1 MAGGQSLGELKYKV
15 TLDTSGAQKGVD
27 GMNGTFKGIGATAV
41 ALGNIMANA
50 FEKVAQMVGNIV
62 KQGVQYNAQIE
73 QYQTAL
79 TTLTGSAD
87 EANRIIKNI
96 KEDAAKTPFDV
107 KGLTQ
112 ANQLLI
118 SAGVKA
124 DTAREDII
132 ALGNAISA
140 TGGGNEELSRM
151 AVNLQQIKNVGKA
164 SALDI
169 KQFAYAGIDVYGL
182 LADSMGITREEA
194 TKLDVTYEQLTEALR
209 YASQEGGKY
218 FGAMEN
224 QSRTLNGQISTLKD
238 NFMNFAGEA
247 AQPLFNFLKDTA
259 LPVINGMISGTMS
272 LSDGFGKL
280 ADAGM
285 KFVQNFI
292 EGFSEKA
299 PEIIQVGLKIVGDL
313 IKSILSMLPQIL
325 QTGINIIVELAKG
338 IAQMLPTL
346 IPLAVD
352 TILTLVDT
360 LLDNIDIVVDAAIEL
375 TFGLLDGILIALP
388 MIIDRLPD
396 IIMKIVEVLTENMPK
411 LIEVGNIIT
420 IKLIEGIVM
429 MIPQL
434 LDVIA
439 QIIVDLT
446 VYMAKQFIEET
457 NKFLLDVQQFFDKLI
472 NATIE
477 FIANIIEKVKELPNK
492 IAFHL
497 GEIIG
502 KIIKFGVDVVNWV
515 RNDLPNIING
525 IIEWFKTLPTRV
537 KEWLD
542 RTVHQVIQFGVDL
555 INRGR
560 ESARNL
566 VNGIIDTIANLP
578 ERVWEVGKNI
588 VEGLWRGIQSAKDW
602 LINKVKNLA
611 SSLLDG
617 MKSALGIHSP
627 SKVFQEQVG
636 KWIPEGV
643 AIGIEANTDSALE
656 SIDKMN
662 NEMLDKMSSAVN
674 LETSKMSFSGIKG
687 SVTDILNSN
696 SVIKVENYNT
706 LELDGEKVYE
716 NQKTIQ
722 KQKNLQYGFG
732 GVQ

>member
-27 GMNGTFKGIGATAV
+27 GMSGTFKGIGTMAV
-41 ALGNIMANA
+41 ALGNIMADA
-50 FEKVAQMVGNIV
+50 FEKVAQVMGNVV

-132 ALGNAISA
+132 ALGNAIAA

-182 LADSMGITREEA
+182 LADSMGITRQEA
-194 TKLDVTYEQLTEALR
+194 VELDVTYEQLTNALR

-247 AQPLFNFLKDTA
+247 AKPLFNFLKDTA

-272 LSDGFGKL
+272 LGDGFEKL
-280 ADAGM
+280 IDAGI
-285 KFVQNFI
+285 KFIQNFI

-299 PEIIQVGLKIVGDL
+299 PEIIQTGLNLVGKFIT
-313 IKSILSMLPQIL
+313 SIWSMLPQVL
-325 QTGINIIVELAKG
+325 QTGINIIVELARG

-439 QIIVDLT
+439 QLIVDLT
-446 VYMAKQFIEET
+446 VYMTKQFIEET
-457 NKFLLDVQQFFDKLI
+457 NNFLIDVQQFFDKLI

-477 FIANIIEKVKELPNK
+477 FIANIIEKVKELPGK
-492 IAFHL
+492 IAYHL

-502 KIIKFGVDVVNWV
+502 KIINFGAKIGEWV
-515 RNDLPNIING
+515 RNELPNIING
-525 IIEWFKTLPTRV
+525 IIDWFKTLPTRI

-542 RTVHQVIQFGVDL
+542 RTTQQIIQFGVDL

-566 VNGIIDTIANLP
+566 VSGIIDTIMELP
-578 ERVWEVGKNI
+578 GRVWEVGKNI

-602 LINKVKNLA
+602 LVNKVRSLA
-611 SSLLDG
+611 RSLLDG

-627 SKVFQEQVG
+627 SKVFQDQVG

-643 AIGIEANTDSALE
+643 AIGIEANTDSAIK

-662 NEMLDKMSSAVN
+662 NEIFDKMESAVAF
-674 LETSKMSFSGIKG
+674 ESGKMSVSGING
-687 SVTDILNSN
+687 SVNEILNAN